1 MRSVTATATSR
12 STSRKNSIAS
22 IPGTTMTIFAAR
34 TVALSFALALG
45 CLPGMAL
52 GQTLEDNYARLCSD
66 ADQADEA
73 TCAALRKAL
82 LDKLQAAEAATPHRA
97 AATGV
102 QTSAQATP
110 AEADPALVAE
120 WRLRWGPFADMVGKR
135 WITSVAGQSLD
146 IAKAIAGAGTS
157 AVYEWEVPGEV
168 MAVYQY
174 TGSERTLSSRIRWD
188 QTTGGLIEESTAMP
202 GYDTHYIVELDG
214 SLSYTISNM
223 PDAAGTYRRLSGNS
237 VELRLERELPTGK
250 VVLSYV
256 YRELTREALAER
268 QMDVQNLVEAEAQAR
283 QDAARRQQQAEQD
296 RANRW
301 SAVMGAVNG
310 ALDAGLEVAR
320 AQEAQSRY
328 ELDSTLAD
336 INAQA
341 RAQQA
346 AQTQASAMRSGTG
359 YTAAPAASPV
369 SAPQASTT
377 YTPVQ
382 GPGTGS
388 WASAGQGSSGGADSP
403 AASGSA
409 STRDDASMCVS
420 PPITSTHKCADL
432 SGYKAMVSNTC
443 AVPVD
448 VRVCFMT
455 DGGWNC
461 QSNYGL
467 APEATWEPGWCHANT
482 GEVFHAVRY
491 SDSKEPLAS
500 P

>member
-1 MRSVTATATSR
+1 
-12 STSRKNSIAS
+12 
-22 IPGTTMTIFAAR
+22 
-34 TVALSFALALG
+34 
-45 CLPGMAL
+45 
-52 GQTLEDNYARLCSD
+52 
-66 ADQADEA
+66 
-73 TCAALRKAL
+73 
-82 LDKLQAAEAATPHRA
+82 
-97 AATGV
+97 
-102 QTSAQATP
+102 
-110 AEADPALVAE
+110 
-120 WRLRWGPFADMVGKR
+120 
-135 WITSVAGQSLD
+135 
-146 IAKAIAGAGTS
+146 
-157 AVYEWEVPGEV
+157 
-168 MAVYQY
+168 
-174 TGSERTLSSRIRWD
+174 
-188 QTTGGLIEESTAMP
+188 
-202 GYDTHYIVELDG
+202 
-214 SLSYTISNM
+214 
-223 PDAAGTYRRLSGNS
+223 
-237 VELRLERELPTGK
+237 
-250 VVLSYV
+250 
-256 YRELTREALAER
+256 
-268 QMDVQNLVEAEAQAR
+268 
-283 QDAARRQQQAEQD
+283 
-296 RANRW
+296 
-301 SAVMGAVNG
+301 MGAVNG